1 MVTFSWQVDN
11 IKCGG
16 CAARIRQQLL
26 LLTGVSEV
34 EVDVAQGKVTVQSET
49 GSELTVLAC
58 LKRLGYPLTGTTSGL
73 SAVEADVRSV
83 VSCAIGRLQSDADSV
98 M

>member
-1 MVTFSWQVDN
+1 MMTFSWHVDN

-26 LLTGVSEV
+26 LLTEVSEV
-34 EVDVAQGKVTVQSET
+34 EVDVVQGKVTVQAEA
-49 GSELTVLAC
+49 GSEPTVIER

-83 VSCAIGRLQSDADSV
+83 VSCAMGRLQSDVD
-98 M
+98 